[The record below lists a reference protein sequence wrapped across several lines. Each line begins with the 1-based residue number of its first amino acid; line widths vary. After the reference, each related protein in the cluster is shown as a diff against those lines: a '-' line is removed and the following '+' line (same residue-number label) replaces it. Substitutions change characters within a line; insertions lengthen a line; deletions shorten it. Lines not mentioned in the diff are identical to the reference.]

1 MTVAVPKRPRI
12 RLGMVGGGQDAFIG
26 AVHRMAARLDDEYE
40 LVAGALSS
48 TPEKALSSGQA
59 LGLPSDRIYTN
70 YEEMARQENAR
81 TDGIDVV
88 AIVTPNHMHFKV
100 AETFLNAGFHVI
112 CDKPMTLTL
121 IEAQRLHEMVQRSS
135 RVFVLTHNYS
145 GYPMIRK
152 AREMIAN
159 GEIGDIR
166 VVQAEYPQGWL
177 SAREDNKQAEW
188 RTDPSRAGAG
198 GSIGDIGTHAYHL
211 AQFVT
216 GLQTEELMADLTS
229 FVPGRQLDD
238 NAHILLRYKGG
249 ARGMLWS
256 SQVAIGKEN
265 ALSLRVFGSK
275 GGLEWSQ
282 EEPNTLW
289 VHEMDSSTRKI
300 TRGSP
305 EAGEAANRVT
315 RIPAGHPEGYLEGF
329 ATIYREAAELIRA
342 ANGQGDSD
350 PTAMAPGTADGV
362 AGLQFIDACVRSNLQ
377 GSSWVRM

>member
-1 MTVAVPKRPRI
+1 METGSKRPRI

-26 AVHRMAARLDDEYE
+26 GVHRMAARLDDEFE

-48 TPEKALSSGQA
+48 SPERALGSGQA
-59 LGLPSDRIYTN
+59 LGLPSDRIYTD
-70 YEEMARQENAR
+70 YETMARSENAR
-81 TDGIDVV
+81 PDGIDAV

-100 AETFLNAGFHVI
+100 AETFLNLGFHVI
-112 CDKPMTLTL
+112 CDKPMTLSLT
-121 IEAQRLHEMVQRSS
+121 EAQRLHDMVSRSS

-145 GYPMIRK
+145 GYPMVRQ
-152 AREMIAN
+152 AREMVQSGA
-159 GEIGDIR
+159 IGDVR

-177 SAREDNKQAEW
+177 SSRQDSKQAEW
-188 RTDPSRAGAG
+188 RSDPARAGAG

-216 GLQTEELMADLTS
+216 GLTAEELTADLAT

-249 ARGMLWS
+249 ARGMIWS

-265 ALSLRVFGSK
+265 ALRLRVFGSR

-282 EEPNTLW
+282 EEPNILW
-289 VHEMDSSTRKI
+289 VHDLGASTRKI

-305 EAGEAANRVT
+305 EAGEAASRVT

-342 ANGQGDSD
+342 ADGDSVSD
-350 PTAMAPGTADGV
+350 PAAMAPDSADGL

-377 GSSWVRM
+377 GSSWVRI

>member
-1 MTVAVPKRPRI
+1 MAGTAKRPRI
-12 RLGMVGGGQDAFIG
+12 QLGMVGGGQDAFIS
-26 AVHRMAARLDDEYE
+26 AVHRMAARLDDEFE

-48 TPEKALSSGQA
+48 SAERSLQSGQA
-59 LGLPSDRIYTN
+59 LGLPADRIYPD
-70 YEEMARQENAR
+70 YETMARSENTR
-81 TDGIDVV
+81 SDGIDAV

-100 AETFLNAGFHVI
+100 AETFLNQGFHII

-121 IEAQRLHEMVQRSS
+121 TEAQRLHDMVKRSS

-145 GYPMIRK
+145 GYPMVRQ
-152 AREMIAN
+152 AREMVQN
-159 GEIGDIR
+159 GTIGEIR

-177 SAREDNKQAEW
+177 SSRQDNKQAEW
-188 RTDPSRAGAG
+188 RTDPARAGAG

-216 GLQTEELMADLTS
+216 GLVTEELTADLTT
-229 FVPGRQLDD
+229 FVPGRELDD

-249 ARGMLWS
+249 ARGMIWS
-256 SQVAIGKEN
+256 SQVAVGMEN
-265 ALSLRVFGSK
+265 ALRLRVFGSK

-282 EEPNTLW
+282 EEPNNLW
-289 VHEMDSSTRKI
+289 VYDVDSSTRKI

-305 EAGEAANRVT
+305 DAGEPANRIT

-342 ANGQGDSD
+342 ADGHRTSD
-350 PTAMAPGTADGV
+350 PSVMAPDVSDGL
-362 AGLQFIDACVRSNLQ
+362 AGLQFIDACVRSSTQ
-377 GSSWVRM
+377 GSSWVRI

>member
-1 MTVAVPKRPRI
+1 METGSKRPRI
-12 RLGMVGGGQDAFIG
+12 LLGMVGGGQDAFIG
-26 AVHRMAARLDDEYE
+26 GVHRMAARLDDEFE

-48 TPEKALSSGQA
+48 SPERALGSGQA
-59 LGLPSDRIYTN
+59 LGLPSDRIYTD
-70 YEEMARQENAR
+70 YETMARSENAR
-81 TDGIDVV
+81 PDGIDAV

-100 AETFLNAGFHVI
+100 AETFLNLGFHVI
-112 CDKPMTLTL
+112 CDKPMTLSL
-121 IEAQRLHEMVQRSS
+121 IEAQRLHDMVSRSS

-145 GYPMIRK
+145 GYPMVRQ
-152 AREMIAN
+152 AREMVQSGA
-159 GEIGDIR
+159 IGDVR

-177 SAREDNKQAEW
+177 SSRQDSKQAEW
-188 RTDPSRAGAG
+188 RSDPARAGAG
-198 GSIGDIGTHAYHL
+198 GSIGDIGTHAFHL

-216 GLQTEELMADLTS
+216 GLTAEELTADLAT

-249 ARGMLWS
+249 ARGMIWS

-265 ALSLRVFGSK
+265 ALRLRVFGSR

-282 EEPNTLW
+282 EEPNILW
-289 VHEMDSSTRKI
+289 VHDLGASTRKI

-305 EAGEAANRVT
+305 EAGEAAGRVT

-342 ANGQGDSD
+342 ADGDSVSD
-350 PTAMAPGTADGV
+350 PAAIAPDSADGL

-377 GSSWVRM
+377 GSSWVRI

>member
-1 MTVAVPKRPRI
+1 MTAAKRPRI
-12 RLGMVGGGQDAFIG
+12 KLGMVGGGQDAFIG

-48 TPEKALSSGQA
+48 TPEKAISSGQA
-59 LGLPSDRIYTN
+59 LGLSPDRIYTN
-70 YEEMARQENAR
+70 FEDMARQENAR
-81 TDGIDVV
+81 NDGIDVV

-121 IEAQRLHEMVQRSS
+121 VEAQRLHEMVQRSS

-145 GYPMIRK
+145 GYPMVRK
-152 AREMIAN
+152 AREMVAE
-159 GEIGDIR
+159 GAIGDIR

-177 SAREDNKQAEW
+177 SEREDNKQAEW
-188 RTDPSRAGAG
+188 RTDPARAGAG

-216 GLQTEELMADLTS
+216 GLHTEELMADLTS

-265 ALSLRVFGSK
+265 ALQLRVFGSK

-289 VHEMDSSTRKI
+289 VHEQDNSTRKV
-300 TRGSP
+300 TRGSTN
-305 EAGEAANRVT
+305 AGAAADRVT

-329 ATIYREAAELIRA
+329 ATIYREAAELIRRA
-342 ANGQGDSD
+342 DSKVQSD
-350 PTAMAPGTADGV
+350 SEALAPGTIDGV
-362 AGLQFIDACVRSNLQ
+362 AGLAFIDACVRSSMQ
-377 GSSWVRM
+377 GASWVRI